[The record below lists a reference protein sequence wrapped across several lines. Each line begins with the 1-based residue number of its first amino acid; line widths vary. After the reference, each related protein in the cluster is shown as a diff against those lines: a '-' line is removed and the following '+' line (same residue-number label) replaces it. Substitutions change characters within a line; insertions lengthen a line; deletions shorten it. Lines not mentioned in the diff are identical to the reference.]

1 MEFRSRIHEKKLR
14 KLNDTPHFGICPRKQ
29 EVDDIV
35 IFFKILI
42 KSYLTSIISIYPIPP
57 FPTLK
62 MLAITACHHALG
74 ITILFKQQHAKRL
87 HVFTL
92 LLQWLMP
99 MSIETSK
106 MFSHSENF
114 V

>member
-1 MEFRSRIHEKKLR
+1 MEFRSRFREKRLR

-29 EVDDIV
+29 EVDFFQDIN
-35 IFFKILI
+35 KIHL
-42 KSYLTSIISIYPIPP
+42 KSIISVYPIPP

-62 MLAITACHHALG
+62 MLAITACHHTQG
-74 ITILFKQQHAKRL
+74 IKILFKQQHAKCL

-92 LLQWLMP
+92 LLQWLMS

-106 MFSHSENF
+106 MFSHSDNS